1 MLFSSMV
8 FIWCF
13 LPIVLIL
20 NFIIGLVIP
29 YPVTRIKTKNIML
42 LLASL
47 VFYAWGSIYYVLIMI
62 TSIIINFFGGL
73 LIDRFKESKLKGF
86 ILFIDITLNLLILI
100 YFKYFNFIIII
111 IENIYNIGGNTIINI
126 YNMLTMHGTGELG
139 FKEVIL
145 PIGIS
150 FFTFQSMSYVIDVY
164 RNDAKVKKNI
174 LDFGLYVALFPQLI
188 AGPIVKYKDVEY
200 DINNRIEN
208 IETFASGVKRFCYG
222 MGKKVIIANTMAE
235 LADSIW
241 ALNIGNIGFVIAWCG
256 IFAYALQIYYDF
268 SGYSDMAIGLGRMFG
283 FDFKENFNYPYISL
297 SIQEFWR
304 RWHISLSTWFKEY
317 VYIPLGGNRTGNTYV
332 NLFIVFLLTGI
343 WHGANFTFIAW
354 GVLYVIVLVI
364 ERLFLGRFLKWN
376 KLKIIN
382 VIYVLMIVN
391 ILWVFFRADNIY
403 MALDYVKA
411 MFTLESK
418 YTIFNF
424 LSMKVLIV
432 FLLGIIF
439 MGPHFVIFGKLY
451 EKIKNSIIVNVV
463 DTAIYMSLLLYS
475 IITITSGTYNPFI
488 YFQF

>member
-29 YPVTRIKTKNIML
+29 YPVTKIKIKNIML

-62 TSIIINFFGGL
+62 TSIIVNFLGGL
-73 LIDRFKESKLKGF
+73 LIDRFKESKIKGLL
-86 ILFIDITLNLLILI
+86 LFIDITLNLLILI

-111 IENIYNIGGNTIINI
+111 IENIHSIGGNTIINI
-126 YNMLTMHGTGELG
+126 YNMLTMNGTGALG
-139 FKEVIL
+139 FKEVVL

-150 FFTFQSMSYVIDVY
+150 FFTFQSMSYVVDVY
-164 RNDAKVKKNI
+164 REDAKVKKNI

-241 ALNIGNIGFVIAWCG
+241 ALNIENIGFIIAWCG

-354 GVLYVIVLVI
+354 GVLYGIILVV

-418 YTIFNF
+418 YTILNF
-424 LSMKVLIV
+424 LSMKVIIA

-451 EKIKNSIIVNVV
+451 EKIKNSIIVNLV
-463 DTAIYMSLLLYS
+463 DTAIYISLLLYS